1 MFRKL
6 SFTVKVKQSGNT
18 KRCLSLPRRCNRQM
32 QVNRGIYKTPV
43 PSLFI
48 THERKEK
55 DGERKGERGE
65 KEGERKRGFK
75 GALKCLSNIS
85 FHNFCSIIS
94 LSHLGDPVNNL
105 ANQNVNQK
113 YAIRGNCQTNHCSKA
128 SYLALWP
135 QGLWEVPV
143 YGVPTTCM
151 PHTRNIPGPLR
162 FIRVCPLLRV
172 I

>member
-43 PSLFI
+43 TSLFI
-48 THERKEK
+48 LTLKERKRTEREK
-55 DGERKGERGE
+55 EGE
-65 KEGERKRGFK
+65 KEGERKGIW
-75 GALKCLSNIS
+75 GALKFLSNIS

-94 LSHLGDPVNNL
+94 LSQLGDPVNNL

-135 QGLWEVPV
+135 QGLWGS
-143 YGVPTTCM
+143 YYM
-151 PHTRNIPGPLR
+151 HAPHQEHPRTLR
-162 FIRVCPLLRV
+162 FLQSLSLALSHLKHSRGLI
-172 I
+172 